1 MPLELVPSA
10 TPLFDAVPM
19 NTVRSWILERKS
31 LPLRTLPGMKEDRWA
46 DYHLDEIQSLH
57 QKSGAITLYDSS
69 LPSLIMARRLDWDT
83 RVLGVPSISLEHFF
97 FSNATATQ
105 TAVDTLVAACA
116 RWRDEGLRLL
126 VHKTSPA
133 NSGVIAAMAPSG
145 FDLLCHHLDYLSD
158 AVQAAQLSKPI
169 DGFEFGLA
177 RPDEEEQV
185 AQLTKNNYALMDRFN
200 LDPLVPRDRV
210 APLYY
215 EWGRN
220 AFHGYSELVWVA
232 RRDGKVVGIT
242 FWSWRKKLD
251 TITGV
256 NCALNQLGAVDASAA
271 GRGVFRRMTATIIEY
286 LYERGPRYGT
296 IATNVLN
303 YPLQRSVQGI
313 GCVIHDSLFTFR
325 KDLQRD

>member
-10 TPLFDAVPM
+10 TPLFDAVPV
-19 NTVRSWILERKS
+19 NTVRAWILERQS
-31 LPLRTLPGMKEDRWA
+31 LPLRSLPGMKEDRWA
-46 DYHLDEIQSLH
+46 DYHLDEIQLLH
-57 QKSGAITLYDSS
+57 QKPGAITLYDSKV
-69 LPSLIMARRLDWDT
+69 PCLIMARRLDWDT
-83 RVLGVPSISLEHFF
+83 RLLGVPSISLEHFF
-97 FSNATATQ
+97 FANSTPTE
-105 TAVDTLVAACA
+105 TAVALLNAAC
-116 RWRDEGLRLL
+116 RQWCDEGLRLL

-133 NSGVIAAMAPSG
+133 NFGVLATMAPCG
-145 FDLLCHHLDYLSD
+145 FDLLCNHLDYLSD
-158 AVQAAQLSKPI
+158 AQAAAKLSKPI

-185 AQLTKNNYALMDRFN
+185 GQLTKNNYALMDRFN
-200 LDPLVPRDRV
+200 MDPLVPRDRV

-220 AFHGYSELVWVA
+220 AFHGYSEIVWVA

-251 TITGV
+251 TMTGV

-271 GRGVFRRMTATIIEY
+271 GHGVFRRMTATMLEY
-286 LYERGPRYGT
+286 LYERGPRWGT

-313 GCVIHDSLFTFR
+313 GCVIHESLFTFR
-325 KDLQRD
+325 KDLQRN